1 MDYSPSKLSR
11 RIRLFVKSVFL
22 KSAPVKFVMLSAL
35 GVTVLFVMMMM
46 SL

>member
-22 KSAPVKFVMLSAL
+22 KSAPVKFFMLSAL
-35 GVTVLFVMMMM
+35 GVIVLLVMMM
-46 SL
+46 SLR